1 MPNTFMHWLSAL
13 RLKTLPLAILSILVG
28 TCLAAKTHSISY
40 LTLGLSLTTA
50 ILLQIL
56 SNLANDYGDTLK
68 GTDND
73 ARIGPKRVMQQGL
86 IDASTMKKAIT
97 ITVFLSLFSGAVLIF
112 TALNQHQDIV
122 GFSLL
127 GLMAILAAIGYT
139 LGNKPYGYLG
149 LGDLCVFIFFGLLG
163 VTGSHYLQTG
173 EFDYLHLLPAAAIGL
188 LATGVLS
195 INNLRDIENDKACG
209 KKTLAVRLGLK
220 KAKRYHLALLITSF
234 ILFSLY
240 AGITESS
247 WLNWLFLLCLPLAYQ
262 DAKAVRKAE
271 SPHAFIPQMANIIKL
286 TLSTGSLFCLGI
298 ILSPIIA
305 NLSINNP
312 G

>member
-1 MPNTFMHWLSAL
+1 MHWLNAL
-13 RLKTLPLAILSILVG
+13 RLNTLPLAILSILVG
-28 TCLAAKTHSISY
+28 TCLAAKTSTVSY
-40 LTLGLSLTTA
+40 LTLFLSLITA

-56 SNLANDYGDTLK
+56 SNLANDYGDALK

-86 IDASTMKKAIT
+86 ISAHAMKKAIS
-97 ITVFLSLFSGAVLIF
+97 ITVFLSLLSGVALIL
-112 TALNQHQDIV
+112 TALNKHQDIL

-127 GLMAILAAIGYT
+127 GLGAILAAMGYT

-149 LGDLCVFIFFGLLG
+149 LGDLFVFIFFGILG
-163 VTGSHYLQTG
+163 VSGSNYLQTG
-173 EFDYLHLLPAAAIGL
+173 EFQGIYLLPAAAIGL

-195 INNLRDIENDKACG
+195 INNLRDIENDAACG

-220 KAKRYHLALLITSF
+220 RAKYYHLTLLMTSF
-234 ILFSLY
+234 LLFSLFT
-240 AGITESS
+240 GITEPS

-262 DAKAVRKAE
+262 DAKAIKQAD

-286 TLSTGSLFCLGI
+286 TLSTGGLFCLGL

-305 NLSINNP
+305 ELSLNNP

>member
-1 MPNTFMHWLSAL
+1 MHWLNAA

-28 TCLAAKTHSISY
+28 TCLAAKTSTISY
-40 LTLGLSLTTA
+40 LTLFLSLTTA

-56 SNLANDYGDTLK
+56 SNLANDYGDALK

-86 IDASTMKKAIT
+86 IKASAMKKAIC
-97 ITVFLSLFSGAVLIF
+97 ITVFLSLLSGAALIF
-112 TALNQHQDIV
+112 TALNQHQDIL

-127 GLMAILAAIGYT
+127 GLVAIFAAIGYT
-139 LGNKPYGYLG
+139 LGNKPYGYQG
-149 LGDLCVFIFFGLLG
+149 LGDLSVFVFFGLLG
-163 VTGSHYLQTG
+163 VSGSDYLQSG
-173 EFDYLHLLPAAAIGL
+173 QFDSTHLLPAAAIGL

-195 INNLRDIENDKACG
+195 INNLRDIENDAACG

-220 KAKRYHLALLITSF
+220 KAKRYHLALLVTSF
-234 ILFSLY
+234 LLFSLFT
-240 AGITESS
+240 GLTDSS

-262 DAKAVRKAE
+262 DARAIWQAN

-286 TLSTGSLFCLGI
+286 TLSTGGLFCLGL

-305 NLSINNP
+305 NLFVNNP